1 MQGKTRE
8 VAVFA
13 MFAALMYASK
23 LVMEA
28 LPNIHLLAAF
38 TTALTI
44 VYRKRALYPI
54 YAFIFITGLFGGFAL
69 WWIPYLYVWAV
80 LWAVVMLL
88 PRKMPKNV
96 APLVYMLVCALH
108 GLFYGVLYAP
118 SQALLFG
125 LDFRGMLAWIA
136 AGFAFDIVH
145 AVSNFFCGA
154 LVLPLVRVMR
164 FCEKCRE

>member
-1 MQGKTRE
+1 MRCSTRE
-8 VAVFA
+8 MAVFA
-13 MFAALMYASK
+13 LLGALMYASK
-23 LVMEA
+23 MLMEA

-38 TTALTI
+38 TTAVTI

-54 YAFIFITGLFGGFAL
+54 YIFVFITGLFGGFAL
-69 WWIPYLYVWAV
+69 WWIPYLYVWTV
-80 LWAVVMLL
+80 LWAAVMLL
-88 PRKMPKNV
+88 PRRMPKKL
-96 APLVYMLVCALH
+96 APLVYMLICALH

-125 LDFRGMLAWIA
+125 LDFHGMLAWIA
-136 AGFAFDIVH
+136 AGMPFDIVH

-164 FCEKCRE
+164 LCEKM

>member
-1 MQGKTRE
+1 MRCSTRE
-8 VAVFA
+8 MAVFA
-13 MFAALMYASK
+13 LLGALMYASK
-23 LVMEA
+23 MLMEA

-54 YAFIFITGLFGGFAL
+54 YIFVFITGLFGGFAL
-69 WWIPYLYVWAV
+69 WWIPYLYVWTV
-80 LWAVVMLL
+80 LWAAVMLL
-88 PRKMPKNV
+88 PRRMPKKL
-96 APLVYMLVCALH
+96 APLVYMLICALH

-125 LDFRGMLAWIA
+125 LDFHGMLAWIA
-136 AGFAFDIVH
+136 AGMPFDIVH

-164 FCEKCRE
+164 LCEKM